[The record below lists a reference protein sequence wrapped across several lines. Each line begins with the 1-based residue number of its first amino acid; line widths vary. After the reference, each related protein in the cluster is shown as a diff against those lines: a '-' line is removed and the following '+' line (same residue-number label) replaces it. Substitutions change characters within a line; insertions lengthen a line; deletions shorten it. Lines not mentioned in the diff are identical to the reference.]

1 MSRILKRP
9 MFRMGGSTENVGI
22 MDGMRQRYQKGDRV
36 DQILSELDK
45 RAPRVGPDVY
55 DFLQNFGLNILS
67 NPSQGNIFQT
77 AAVAAREPALML
89 QQGRAARAAERRQ
102 IAASVLAGER
112 EFEQKKEL
120 LGMEIE
126 GRKTDQRTELAM
138 KEFPNDPMSVA
149 NAKYDILTSTPGINT
164 QAQFLPSDAKS
175 RVATLKTGAFNPGT
189 IFVIVNDAGQLIN
202 SPSVS
207 SSGYVRFDGFDGQTP
222 LLTPVKLEG
231 GQFVPISKAI
241 APEED
246 MPGMQPMPSFG
257 IDIDDPQA

>member
-1 MSRILKRP
+1 

-22 MDGMRQRYQKGDRV
+22 MDGMRNRYDNGGPV
-36 DQILSELDK
+36 DQILSDLDK
-45 RAPRVGPDVY
+45 RAPRADPGIY

-77 AAVAAREPALML
+77 AAVAARDPAMML

-120 LGMEIE
+120 LEM
-126 GRKTDQRTELAM
+126 ELAGRGDTEYA
-138 KEFPNDPMSVA
+138 KEAMENFPNDSRSVA
-149 NAKYDILTSTPGINT
+149 IAKQRIIDNTPGVNT
-164 QAQFLPSDAKS
+164 SAQFLPSDAKS

-246 MPGMQPMPSFG
+246 MPDMKPMPSFG
-257 IDIDDPQA
+257 IDIDDPQP

>member
-1 MSRILKRP
+1 
-9 MFRMGGSTENVGI
+9 MGGSTENVGI
-22 MDGMRQRYQKGDRV
+22 MDGMRQRYQEGDKV
-36 DQILSELDK
+36 DQILSDLDK
-45 RAPRVGPDVY
+45 RAPRADPGIY

-77 AAVAAREPALML
+77 AAVAAREPAMML

-149 NAKYDILTSTPGINT
+149 NAKYDILTNTPGINT

-207 SSGYVRFDGFDGQTP
+207 SSGYVRFDGFDGNTP

-246 MPGMQPMPSFG
+246 MPDMKPMPSFG
-257 IDIDDPQA
+257 IEIDDPQP

>member
-149 NAKYDILTSTPGINT
+149 NAKYDILTGTPGINT

>member
-1 MSRILKRP
+1 

-22 MDGMRQRYQKGDRV
+22 MDGMRNRYDNGGQV
-36 DQILSELDK
+36 DQILSDLDK
-45 RAPRVGPDVY
+45 RAPRADPGIY

-77 AAVAAREPALML
+77 AAVAARDPAMML

-120 LGMEIE
+120 LEM
-126 GRKTDQRTELAM
+126 ELAGRGDTEYA
-138 KEFPNDPMSVA
+138 KEAMENFPNDSRSVA
-149 NAKYDILTSTPGINT
+149 IAKQRIIDNTPGVNT
-164 QAQFLPSDAKS
+164 SAQFLPSDAKS

-207 SSGYVRFDGFDGQTP
+207 SSGYVRFDGFDGNTP
-222 LLTPVKLEG
+222 LLTPVKLEN

>member
-1 MSRILKRP
+1 

-22 MDGMRQRYQKGDRV
+22 MDGMRNRYDNGGPV
-36 DQILSELDK
+36 DQILSDLDK
-45 RAPRVGPDVY
+45 RAPRADPGIY

-77 AAVAAREPALML
+77 AAVAARDPAMML

-120 LGMEIE
+120 LEM
-126 GRKTDQRTELAM
+126 ELAGRGDTEYA
-138 KEFPNDPMSVA
+138 KEAMENFPNDSRSVA
-149 NAKYDILTSTPGINT
+149 IAKQRIIDNTPGVNT
-164 QAQFLPSDAKS
+164 SAQFLPSDAKS

-189 IFVIVNDAGQLIN
+189 IFTIVNDAGQLVN
-202 SPSVS
+202 SPAVTT
-207 SSGYVRFDGFDGQTP
+207 SGYVRFDGFDGNTP
-222 LLTPVKLEG
+222 LLTPVELKN

-241 APEED
+241 APDED
-246 MPGMQPMPSFG
+246 TPNMEPMPSFG
-257 IDIDDPQA
+257 LDIDDPQA

>member
-1 MSRILKRP
+1 

-22 MDGMRQRYQKGDRV
+22 MDGMRNRYDNGGPV
-36 DQILSELDK
+36 DQILSDLDK
-45 RAPRVGPDVY
+45 RAPRADPGIY

-77 AAVAAREPALML
+77 AAVAARDPAMML

-120 LGMEIE
+120 LEM
-126 GRKTDQRTELAM
+126 ELAGRGDTEYA
-138 KEFPNDPMSVA
+138 KEAMENFPNDSRSVA
-149 NAKYDILTSTPGINT
+149 IAKQRIIDNTPGVNT
-164 QAQFLPSDAKS
+164 SAQFLPSDAKS

-189 IFVIVNDAGQLIN
+189 IFTIVNDAGQLVN
-202 SPSVS
+202 SPAVTT
-207 SSGYVRFDGFDGQTP
+207 SGYVRFDGFDGNTP
-222 LLTPVKLEG
+222 LLTPVELKN

-241 APEED
+241 APDED
-246 MPGMQPMPSFG
+246 IPNMEPMPSFG
-257 IDIDDPQA
+257 LDIDDPQA

>member
-1 MSRILKRP
+1 MSRVLKRP

-149 NAKYDILTSTPGINT
+149 NAKYDILTGTPGINT

-246 MPGMQPMPSFG
+246 MPDMKPMPSFG
-257 IDIDDPQA
+257 IDIDDPQP

>member
-22 MDGMRQRYQKGDRV
+22 MDGMRQRYQNGDKV

-45 RAPRVGPDVY
+45 RAPRPSNDLSN
-55 DFLQNFGLNILS
+55 FLTSFGLNILG

-77 AAVAAREPALML
+77 AAVAARDPFSQF
-89 QQGRAARAAERRQ
+89 QQAQAGRAAERRQ

>member
-1 MSRILKRP
+1 MSRVLKRP

-22 MDGMRQRYQKGDRV
+22 MDGMRNRYDNGGPV
-36 DQILSELDK
+36 DKILSDLDK
-45 RAPRVGPDVY
+45 RAPRADPGIY

-77 AAVAAREPALML
+77 AAVAARDPAMML
-89 QQGRAARAAERRQ
+89 QQSRAARAAERRQ

-120 LGMEIE
+120 LGMELE
-126 GRKTDQRTELAM
+126 GRKADQETELAM

-149 NAKYDILTSTPGINT
+149 VAKYNILKNTPGINT
-164 QAQFLPSDAKS
+164 QAQFLPADAKS

-189 IFVIVNDAGQLIN
+189 IFAIANDAGQLVN
-202 SPSVS
+202 SPSVTT
-207 SSGYVRFDGFDGQTP
+207 SGYVRFDGFDGNTP
-222 LLTPVKLEG
+222 LLTPVKLEN

-246 MPGMQPMPSFG
+246 MPDMEPMPSFG
-257 IDIDDPQA
+257 LDIDDPQA

>member
-1 MSRILKRP
+1 

-77 AAVAAREPALML
+77 AAVAAREPAMML

-149 NAKYDILTSTPGINT
+149 NAKYDILTNTPGINT
-164 QAQFLPSDAKS
+164 SSQYLPSDAKS

-207 SSGYVRFDGFDGQTP
+207 SSGYVRFDGFDGNTP

-231 GQFVPISKAI
+231 GQFVPISKPI

-246 MPGMQPMPSFG
+246 MPDMKPMPSFG
-257 IDIDDPQA
+257 IDIDDPQP

>member
-1 MSRILKRP
+1 
-9 MFRMGGSTENVGI
+9 MGGSTENVGI

-102 IAASVLAGER
+102 IAASILAGER

-164 QAQFLPSDAKS
+164 QAQFLPSDAKA

-207 SSGYVRFDGFDGQTP
+207 SSGYVRFDGFDGNTP

-231 GQFVPISKAI
+231 GQFVPISKAV
-241 APEED
+241 APDED
-246 MPGMQPMPSFG
+246 IPSMKPMPSFG
-257 IDIDDPQA
+257 LDIDDPQA

>member
-22 MDGMRQRYQKGDRV
+22 MDGMRQRYQNGDKV

-45 RAPRVGPDVY
+45 RAPRPSNDLSN
-55 DFLQNFGLNILS
+55 FLTSFGLNILS

-77 AAVAAREPALML
+77 AAVAARDPFSQF
-89 QQGRAARAAERRQ
+89 QQAQAGRAAERRQ

-126 GRKTDQRTELAM
+126 SKGDTAYAKEAM
-138 KEFPNDPMSVA
+138 ENFPNDSRSVA
-149 NAKYDILTSTPGINT
+149 IAKQRIIDTTPKINT
-164 QAQFLPSDAKS
+164 SAQFLPPDAKS

-189 IFVIVNDAGQLIN
+189 IFTIVNDAGQLVN
-202 SPSVS
+202 SPAVTT
-207 SSGYVRFDGFDGQTP
+207 SGFVRFDGFDGNTP

-241 APEED
+241 APDED
-246 MPGMQPMPSFG
+246 MPDMKPMPSFG

>member
-77 AAVAAREPALML
+77 AAVAAREPAMML

-149 NAKYDILTSTPGINT
+149 NAKYDILTNTPGINT

-207 SSGYVRFDGFDGQTP
+207 SSGYVRFDGFDGNTP

-246 MPGMQPMPSFG
+246 MPDMKPMPSFG
-257 IDIDDPQA
+257 IDIDDPQP

>member
-126 GRKTDQRTELAM
+126 GKKTDQRTELAM

-149 NAKYDILTSTPGINT
+149 NAKYDILTGTPGINT

>member
-1 MSRILKRP
+1 

-36 DQILSELDK
+36 DQVLSELDK

-120 LGMEIE
+120 LGMEIA
-126 GRKTDQRTELAM
+126 GRGDTDYAKEAM
-138 KEFPNDPMSVA
+138 ENFPNDSRSVA
-149 NAKYDILTSTPGINT
+149 IQKQRIIDNTPGINT
-164 QAQFLPSDAKS
+164 SAQFLPPDAKS

-189 IFVIVNDAGQLIN
+189 IFTIVNDAGQLVN
-202 SPSVS
+202 SPSVTT
-207 SSGYVRFDGFDGQTP
+207 SGYVRFDGFDGNTP
-222 LLTPVKLEG
+222 LLTPVKLEN

-246 MPGMQPMPSFG
+246 MPDMKPMPSFG
-257 IDIDDPQA
+257 IDIDDPQP

>member
-1 MSRILKRP
+1 

-22 MDGMRQRYQKGDRV
+22 MDGMRQRYQEGDRV
-36 DQILSELDK
+36 DQILSDLDK
-45 RAPRVGPDVY
+45 RAPTRDPGIY

-77 AAVAAREPALML
+77 AAVAARDPFSQF
-89 QQGRAARAAERRQ
+89 QQAQAGRAAERRQ

-149 NAKYDILTSTPGINT
+149 KAKYDILTSTPGINT

-241 APEED
+241 APEVD

>member
-22 MDGMRQRYQKGDRV
+22 MDGMRQRYQEGDKV
-36 DQILSELDK
+36 DQILSDLDK
-45 RAPRVGPDVY
+45 RAPRRDPGIY

-149 NAKYDILTSTPGINT
+149 NAKYNVLTNTPGINT
-164 QAQFLPSDAKS
+164 SSQFLPSDAKS

>member
-1 MSRILKRP
+1 MSRVLKRP

-22 MDGMRQRYQKGDRV
+22 MDGMRNRYDNGGPV
-36 DQILSELDK
+36 DQILSDLDK
-45 RAPRVGPDVY
+45 RAPRADPGIY

-77 AAVAAREPALML
+77 AAVAARAPAMML

-120 LGMEIE
+120 LEM
-126 GRKTDQRTELAM
+126 ELAGRGDTEYA
-138 KEFPNDPMSVA
+138 KEAMENFPNDSRSVA
-149 NAKYDILTSTPGINT
+149 IAKQRIIDNTPGVNT
-164 QAQFLPSDAKS
+164 SAQFLPSDAKS

>member
-1 MSRILKRP
+1 
-9 MFRMGGSTENVGI
+9 MFKMGGSTENVGI
-22 MDGMRQRYQKGDRV
+22 MDGMRNRYDNGGTV
-36 DQILSELDK
+36 DQVLSELDK

-149 NAKYDILTSTPGINT
+149 NAKYNVLTNTPGINT
-164 QAQFLPSDAKS
+164 SSQFLPSDAKS

-246 MPGMQPMPSFG
+246 MPDMKPMPSFG

>member
-1 MSRILKRP
+1 

-77 AAVAAREPALML
+77 AAVAAREPAMML

-149 NAKYDILTSTPGINT
+149 NAKYDILTNTPGINT
-164 QAQFLPSDAKS
+164 QAKFLPSDAKS

-189 IFVIVNDAGQLIN
+189 NFVIVNDAGQLIN

-207 SSGYVRFDGFDGQTP
+207 SSGYVRFDGFDGNTP

-246 MPGMQPMPSFG
+246 MPDMKPMPSFG
-257 IDIDDPQA
+257 IDIDDPQP

>member
-1 MSRILKRP
+1 

-22 MDGMRQRYQKGDRV
+22 MDGMRNRYDNGGPV
-36 DQILSELDK
+36 DQILSDLDK
-45 RAPRVGPDVY
+45 RAPRADPGIY

-77 AAVAAREPALML
+77 AAVAARDPAMML

-120 LGMEIE
+120 LEM
-126 GRKTDQRTELAM
+126 ELAGRGDTEYA
-138 KEFPNDPMSVA
+138 KEAMENFPNDSRSVA
-149 NAKYDILTSTPGINT
+149 IAKQRIIDNTPGVNT
-164 QAQFLPSDAKS
+164 SAQFLPSDAKS

-189 IFVIVNDAGQLIN
+189 IFTIVNDAGQLVN
-202 SPSVS
+202 SPAVTT
-207 SSGYVRFDGFDGQTP
+207 SGYVRFDGFDGNTP
-222 LLTPVKLEG
+222 LLTPVKLEN

-241 APEED
+241 APDED
-246 MPGMQPMPSFG
+246 IPNMEPMPSFG
-257 IDIDDPQA
+257 LDIDDPQA

>member
-1 MSRILKRP
+1 MSRVLKRP

-22 MDGMRQRYQKGDRV
+22 MDGMRNRYDNGGPV
-36 DQILSELDK
+36 DQILSDLDK
-45 RAPRVGPDVY
+45 RAPRADPGIY

-77 AAVAAREPALML
+77 AAVAARDPAMML

-120 LGMEIE
+120 LEM
-126 GRKTDQRTELAM
+126 ELAGRGDTEYA
-138 KEFPNDPMSVA
+138 KEAMENFPNDSRSVA
-149 NAKYDILTSTPGINT
+149 IAKQRIIDNTPGVNT
-164 QAQFLPSDAKS
+164 SAQFLPSDAKS

-189 IFVIVNDAGQLIN
+189 IFTIVNDAGQLVN
-202 SPSVS
+202 SPAVTT
-207 SSGYVRFDGFDGQTP
+207 SGYVRFDGFDGNTP
-222 LLTPVKLEG
+222 LLTPVELKN

-241 APEED
+241 APDED
-246 MPGMQPMPSFG
+246 IPNMEPMPSFG
-257 IDIDDPQA
+257 LDIDDPQA

>member
-45 RAPRVGPDVY
+45 RAPRVGPDIY

-126 GRKTDQRTELAM
+126 GKKTDQRTELAM